1 MTPEQ
6 KALINEALEPY
17 SASLTEDNYI
27 QLTIMKAKFGIKLV
41 VEVVEND
48 RIKYLLPSG
57 AVAATSSIK
66 AEAIERFVESYF
78 SWEKKLL
85 YLKKEANNV

>member
-41 VEVVEND
+41 VEND
-48 RIKYLLPSG
+48 RIKYLLLSG

-78 SWEKKLL
+78 SWGKN
-85 YLKKEANNV
+85 YYI